1 MKSLRKRL
9 AAALLLTMTLAGS
22 RPSRSSTAW

>member
-9 AAALLLTMTLAGS
+9 APGTHT
-22 RPSRSSTAW
+22 RSTQWSPPRSYRA

>member
-9 AAALLLTMTLAGS
+9 AAALLLTMTLAWFAA
-22 RPSRSSTAW
+22 SRSSTAW